1 MNYLEQVFEDELMDA
16 ETYKTLYDFITLDNF
31 RSGEYEGNMYVF
43 RKIDRTYIQIED
55 EVAFENIGK
64 RRLEGFQTKQ
74 VARELERYW
83 EANEE
88 RLK

>member
-55 EVAFENIGK
+55 EVAFENTGK
-64 RRLEGFQTKQ
+64 RRVEGFQTEQ